1 MKPFQLIK
9 SLRFKDYGLF
19 ADVAS
24 GDAFAVNTQNGD
36 VLFHHQGMPGHIP
49 ASACKGFQIKKSG
62 LHRYT
67 ISVVFAENSKL
78 NVGYSL
84 NSVDAR
90 KWVKAAN
97 EVISKARSKPGESK
111 QIIQKAK
118 LNEGVDGRRVLSRQT
133 VLVRKPK
140 QKASIVA

>member
-19 ADVAS
+19 ADIAS

-36 VLFHHQGMPGHIP
+36 VLFHHQGVPGHIP

-62 LHRYT
+62 LHRHT
-67 ISVVFAENSKL
+67 ISVIFAENSKL
-78 NVGYSL
+78 NVGYSV
-84 NSVDAR
+84 NSDDAK
-90 KWVKAAN
+90 KWVQAAN
-97 EVISKARSKPGESK
+97 EVISKAHCKPAQPK

-118 LNEGVDGRRVLSRQT
+118 LKEGINRRRVPSRQT
-133 VLVRKPK
+133 ALARKPK
-140 QKASIVA
+140 QKTSVAA